1 MSVRVAVV
9 GLGWAGRELWLPRLR
24 EHPAFDVVAV
34 VDPSA
39 ASRAAY
45 EQTGTQDGAA
55 RDGTQDEAQD
65 GARVARPAV
74 LADVDELDRHSV
86 DLAVVAVPNHLHAEV
101 AVALLER
108 GIPAFVEKPVCL
120 NSAEAEKLAQAETD
134 GGAVLLA
141 GSASRYRGDIG
152 VLLDLVPSLGTVRHV
167 ELAWTRARGVPKSG
181 GWFTSRSQAGGGVL
195 LDLGWH
201 LLDTLDAILGP
212 VPMVQVT
219 GTVSDDFLND
229 PSWGAVW
236 RQDGPQADQLRG
248 DVEDT
253 ARGFLVSEHGTSV
266 ALRASWASHAARD
279 LTLIRVEGSAGTA
292 TLRCVFGFSP
302 NREPVPTLTLTRE
315 GRTEDVALP
324 TEPIGV
330 EYGRQ
335 LDDLPRLLGDPTHR
349 GRAVA
354 DIRRNIRI
362 TERFYESALA
372 GSAPLPE
379 TSAAPSPEPSLEPSP
394 LLPLGMS

>member
-39 ASRAAY
+39 ATRAAY
-45 EQTGTQDGAA
+45 EHGEA
-55 RDGTQDEAQD
+55 RDGAGAQAAVRDEAGTGVRD
-65 GARVARPAV
+65 GVRESGTPAV
-74 LADVDELDRHSV
+74 LADVDELDRRSV

-101 AVALLER
+101 AVALLQR
-108 GIPAFVEKPVCL
+108 GIPVFVEKPVCL

-167 ELAWTRARGVPKSG
+167 ELAWTRSRGVPKAG
-181 GWFTSRSQAGGGVL
+181 GWFTSRNQAGGGVL

-212 VPMVQVT
+212 VPMVQVA
-219 GTVSDDFLND
+219 GTVSDDFVND
-229 PSWGAVW
+229 PSWGAAW
-236 RQDGPQADQLRG
+236 RQDGPQAELRG

-315 GRTEDVALP
+315 GRTEDIALP
-324 TEPIGV
+324 AEPIGV

-335 LDDLPRLLGDPTHR
+335 LDDLPRLLADPAHR
-349 GRAVA
+349 GSAVA

-372 GSAPLPE
+372 PG
-379 TSAAPSPEPSLEPSP
+379 APSPEPSP

>member
-34 VDPSA
+34 VDPSP

-45 EQTGTQDGAA
+45 EQDG
-55 RDGTQDEAQD
+55 AQD
-65 GARVARPAV
+65 GAGDGVRDGARDGVRAGASDHSRPAV
-74 LADVDELDRHSV
+74 LADVDALDRRSV

-101 AVALLER
+101 AVALLQR
-108 GIPAFVEKPVCL
+108 GIPVFVEKPVCL

-134 GGAVLLA
+134 GGAMLLA

-167 ELAWTRARGVPKSG
+167 ELSWTRARGVPKSG

-212 VPMVQVT
+212 VPMVQVS
-219 GTVSDDFLND
+219 GTVSDDFVND
-229 PSWGAVW
+229 PSWGAAW
-236 RQDGPQADQLRG
+236 RQDGPQAELRG

-279 LTLIRVEGSAGTA
+279 LTLVRVEGSAGTA

-315 GRTEDVALP
+315 GRTEDIALP
-324 TEPIGV
+324 AEPIGV

-335 LDDLPRLLGDPTHR
+335 LDDLPRLLADPSHR
-349 GRAVA
+349 GSAVA

-372 GSAPLPE
+372 LGAS
-379 TSAAPSPEPSLEPSP
+379 SPEPSP